1 MSTFKVTIKS
11 GDLLTKV
18 NKAYSVDFSRNKS
31 EDFIVIHALSP
42 CITTKDKDNL
52 MEVCCDYIND
62 GIDHHYYEIVIPN
75 KNIEYV
81 CVYAK
86 Q

>member
-1 MSTFKVTIKS
+1 MATFKVTIKS

-31 EDFIVIHALSP
+31 EDFIVIHSLSP
-42 CITTKDKDNL
+42 SIITRGNP
-52 MEVCCDYIND
+52 MQVECSYIND
-62 GIDHHYYEIVIPN
+62 GIDHHYYEIMIPN